1 MLKYLLNFYLG
12 TLKSYFLDIEMFL
25 NFVLG

>member
-1 MLKYLLNFYLG
+1 MLKYFFNFFLG
-12 TLKSYFLDIEMFL
+12 TLKSYFLDIEMFS